1 MASGT
6 ALDARLFGFRLF
18 ACSYMADRVRV
29 RLPRCSV
36 RTRAVRKA
44 YNRVR
49 RWKGCWGTV
58 TTPSPDAVRMGD
70 AIYAHPAVIEK
81 IVRAARG

>member
-1 MASGT
+1 MNA
-6 ALDARLFGFRLF
+6 FGDLLF
-18 ACSYMADRVRV
+18 ALKLCSSLYMVDRQQV